1 MISDDSI
8 ESDVIDLDDWTPAG
22 RRTVDYAIDLLRSTH
37 LPEIRAAEAWLLA
50 HPDEAEPALIAAL
63 ETPAAQPAAV
73 LLGAIGRP
81 DCIQPL
87 LAAHRRGG
95 EGLRSAV
102 ERGLAL
108 HPSPEAAAALASLGH
123 GGDPP
128 DRR

>member
-1 MISDDSI
+1 VVDDDST
-8 ESDVIDLDDWTPAG
+8 DAGAIDLDTWTPAG
-22 RRTVDYAIDLLRSTH
+22 KRTVDYAIDLLRSTH
-37 LPEIRAAEAWLLA
+37 LPEIHGAEKWLLA
-50 HPDEAEPALIAAL
+50 HPDEATPALIAAL

-81 DCIQPL
+81 ESIEPL

-108 HPSPEAAAALASLGH
+108 HPSPDAAAALAALRTSN
-123 GGDPP
+123 
-128 DRR
+128 